1 MARVKRGFGA
11 GIRTMWWMAAL
22 CAAIYAVM
30 VFVGRDHG
38 QQRAGLAGVAA
49 EPKPMAVVEVGAAP
63 PVGEVK
69 AADVKPPAPPTS
81 GAPQPLSVTAEA
93 AVAKAAA
100 ASATGVVTITP
111 QDLLKP
117 GQSLGQ
123 MLVVTGRGAVV
134 REGPG
139 IQYKLVARLMQ
150 GTPAQ
155 EVVLP
160 QQLVGW
166 MVIQF
171 DDQGQRKQGYVA
183 AKLMGKG

>member
-11 GIRTMWWMAAL
+11 GIRTMWWMAGL
-22 CAAIYAVM
+22 CAAIYAAM
-30 VFVGRDHG
+30 LFVGRDHG
-38 QQRAGLAGVAA
+38 QQRAGLAGVSATQ
-49 EPKPMAVVEVGAAP
+49 KPMAVVEVAEAP
-63 PVGEVK
+63 VVGELVE
-69 AADVKPPAPPTS
+69 ADARPPAKPTS
-81 GAPQPLSVTAEA
+81 GLPQPLSVTAQA
-93 AVAKAAA
+93 AVAAALPGA
-100 ASATGVVTITP
+100 EGKITIAP
-111 QDLLKP
+111 AELLKP

-139 IQYKLVARLMQ
+139 IQYKLVARLLQ

-160 QQLVGW
+160 EQLVGW

-171 DDQGQRKQGYVA
+171 DDQGTRKQGYVA